1 MKKVKDRLKHLL
13 LKPYERDSGVSR
25 FHSETNSHKSANHN
39 YEIIMMMKPSNLYG
53 RSYRKKGERHME
65 DQSKAIVEGKPLE
78 YPEIVQ
84 DTVEVEFPE
93 ITDFVRNMKLKSGIF
108 GFQKEDV
115 YEKMQQ
121 LNKMYQS
128 RAQQMRDQNRGQLK
142 QMRKQQQEEL
152 EDMKARLAAE
162 RAEEQQKLAE
172 EQQAMKEKVDAEQKE
187 AYEKMQEQI
196 AAARIEIRREMQ
208 AQMDEKT
215 AQQKRELTMISEEL
229 ERLNERFLLLKTRIV
244 ELAEQ
249 E

>member
-1 MKKVKDRLKHLL
+1 
-13 LKPYERDSGVSR
+13 
-25 FHSETNSHKSANHN
+25 
-39 YEIIMMMKPSNLYG
+39 
-53 RSYRKKGERHME
+53 ME
-65 DQSKAIVEGKPLE
+65 DQSKAIIEGKPLE

-84 DTVEVEFPE
+84 DTIEVEFPE

-142 QMRKQQQEEL
+142 QLRKQQQEEL

-162 RAEEQQKLAE
+162 REQEQQQIVE
-172 EQQAMKEKVDAEQKE
+172 ERQAMKEKFDAEQKE
-187 AYEKMQEQI
+187 AYDRMQEQV
-196 AAARIEIRREMQ
+196 AAARVEIRREMQ
-208 AQMDEKT
+208 DQMQEK
-215 AQQKRELTMISEEL
+215 ADRQKRELLMISEEL
-229 ERLNERFLLLKTRIV
+229 ERLNERFLLLKTRIG

>member
-1 MKKVKDRLKHLL
+1 
-13 LKPYERDSGVSR
+13 
-25 FHSETNSHKSANHN
+25 
-39 YEIIMMMKPSNLYG
+39 
-53 RSYRKKGERHME
+53 ME

-128 RAQQMRDQNRGQLK
+128 RAQQMRDQHRGQLK
-142 QMRKQQQEEL
+142 QLRKQQQEEL

-172 EQQAMKEKVDAEQKE
+172 EQQAMKEKFDVEQKE
-187 AYEKMQEQI
+187 AYEKLQEQI

>member
-1 MKKVKDRLKHLL
+1 
-13 LKPYERDSGVSR
+13 
-25 FHSETNSHKSANHN
+25 
-39 YEIIMMMKPSNLYG
+39 
-53 RSYRKKGERHME
+53 ME

-152 EDMKARLAAE
+152 EDADT
-162 RAEEQQKLAE
+162 
-172 EQQAMKEKVDAEQKE
+172 V
-187 AYEKMQEQI
+187 
-196 AAARIEIRREMQ
+196 
-208 AQMDEKT
+208 
-215 AQQKRELTMISEEL
+215 EEL
-229 ERLNERFLLLKTRIV
+229 ERLRKLL
-244 ELAEQ
+244 
-249 E
+249 

>member
-1 MKKVKDRLKHLL
+1 
-13 LKPYERDSGVSR
+13 
-25 FHSETNSHKSANHN
+25 
-39 YEIIMMMKPSNLYG
+39 
-53 RSYRKKGERHME
+53 ME

-84 DTVEVEFPE
+84 DTIEVEFPE

-142 QMRKQQQEEL
+142 QLRKQQQEEL
-152 EDMKARLAAE
+152 EDMKARLS
-162 RAEEQQKLAE
+162 
-172 EQQAMKEKVDAEQKE
+172 AEQKE
-187 AYEKMQEQI
+187 AYDRMQEQI
-196 AAARIEIRREMQ
+196 AAARVEIRREMQ
-208 AQMDEKT
+208 EQMQEK
-215 AQQKRELTMISEEL
+215 ADKQKRELTMISEEL
-229 ERLNERFLLLKTRIV
+229 ERLNERFLLLKTRIG

>member
-1 MKKVKDRLKHLL
+1 
-13 LKPYERDSGVSR
+13 
-25 FHSETNSHKSANHN
+25 
-39 YEIIMMMKPSNLYG
+39 
-53 RSYRKKGERHME
+53 ME

-84 DTVEVEFPE
+84 DTIEVEFPE

-142 QMRKQQQEEL
+142 QLRKQQQEEL
-152 EDMKARLAAE
+152 EDMKARLS
-162 RAEEQQKLAE
+162 
-172 EQQAMKEKVDAEQKE
+172 AEQKE
-187 AYEKMQEQI
+187 AYDRMQEQI
-196 AAARIEIRREMQ
+196 AAARVEIRREMQ
-208 AQMDEKT
+208 EQMQEK
-215 AQQKRELTMISEEL
+215 ADKQKRELTMISVEL
-229 ERLNERFLLLKTRIV
+229 ERLNERFLLLKTRIG

>member
-1 MKKVKDRLKHLL
+1 M
-13 LKPYERDSGVSR
+13 
-25 FHSETNSHKSANHN
+25 
-39 YEIIMMMKPSNLYG
+39 IQM
-53 RSYRKKGERHME
+53 SYKGGGSME
-65 DQSKAIVEGKPLE
+65 EQSKAIVEGKPLE

-142 QMRKQQQEEL
+142 QMRRQQQEEI

-162 RAEEQQKLAE
+162 RAQEQQKLAE
-172 EQQAMKEKVDAEQKE
+172 EQQAMKEKFDAEQKE

-196 AAARIEIRREMQ
+196 AAARVEIRREMQ
-208 AQMDEKT
+208 AQMQEK
-215 AQQKRELTMISEEL
+215 ADQQKRELTMISEEL
-229 ERLNERFLLLKTRIV
+229 ERLNERFLLLKTRIG

>member
-1 MKKVKDRLKHLL
+1 
-13 LKPYERDSGVSR
+13 
-25 FHSETNSHKSANHN
+25 
-39 YEIIMMMKPSNLYG
+39 
-53 RSYRKKGERHME
+53 ME
-65 DQSKAIVEGKPLE
+65 DQSKAIAEGKPLE

-84 DTVEVEFPE
+84 DTIEVEFPE

-142 QMRKQQQEEL
+142 QLRKQQQEEL
-152 EDMKARLAAE
+152 EDMKARLS
-162 RAEEQQKLAE
+162 
-172 EQQAMKEKVDAEQKE
+172 AEQKE
-187 AYEKMQEQI
+187 AYDRMQEQI
-196 AAARIEIRREMQ
+196 AAARVEIRREMQ
-208 AQMDEKT
+208 EQMQEK
-215 AQQKRELTMISEEL
+215 ADKQKRELTMISEEL
-229 ERLNERFLLLKTRIV
+229 ERLNERFLLLKTRIG

>member
-1 MKKVKDRLKHLL
+1 
-13 LKPYERDSGVSR
+13 
-25 FHSETNSHKSANHN
+25 
-39 YEIIMMMKPSNLYG
+39 
-53 RSYRKKGERHME
+53 ME

-84 DTVEVEFPE
+84 DTIEVEFPE

-121 LNKMYQS
+121 LNKMYQR

-142 QMRKQQQEEL
+142 QLRKQQQEEL
-152 EDMKARLAAE
+152 EDMKARLS
-162 RAEEQQKLAE
+162 
-172 EQQAMKEKVDAEQKE
+172 AEQKE
-187 AYEKMQEQI
+187 AYDRMQEQI
-196 AAARIEIRREMQ
+196 AAARVEIRREMQ
-208 AQMDEKT
+208 EQMQEK
-215 AQQKRELTMISEEL
+215 ADKQKRELTMISEEL
-229 ERLNERFLLLKTRIV
+229 ERLNERFLLLKTRIG

>member
-1 MKKVKDRLKHLL
+1 
-13 LKPYERDSGVSR
+13 
-25 FHSETNSHKSANHN
+25 
-39 YEIIMMMKPSNLYG
+39 
-53 RSYRKKGERHME
+53 ME
-65 DQSKAIVEGKPLE
+65 EQSKAIVEGKPLE

-152 EDMKARLAAE
+152 EDMKARLAASPRLSPTRSRSGTPIWTSRSRPH
-162 RAEEQQKLAE
+162 RASPS
-172 EQQAMKEKVDAEQKE
+172 
-187 AYEKMQEQI
+187 
-196 AAARIEIRREMQ
+196 AR
-208 AQMDEKT
+208 
-215 AQQKRELTMISEEL
+215 SC
-229 ERLNERFLLLKTRIV
+229 
-244 ELAEQ
+244 
-249 E
+249 

>member
-1 MKKVKDRLKHLL
+1 M
-13 LKPYERDSGVSR
+13 
-25 FHSETNSHKSANHN
+25 
-39 YEIIMMMKPSNLYG
+39 IQM
-53 RSYRKKGERHME
+53 SYKGGGSME
-65 DQSKAIVEGKPLE
+65 EQSKAIVEGKPLE

-142 QMRKQQQEEL
+142 QMRRQQQEEI

-162 RAEEQQKLAE
+162 RAQEQQKLAE
-172 EQQAMKEKVDAEQKE
+172 EREKQEAERAELQAQMEKERAELKEQAEKEQQVLKEKFDAEQKE

-196 AAARIEIRREMQ
+196 AAARVEIRR
-208 AQMDEKT
+208 KWRRRCR
-215 AQQKRELTMISEEL
+215 KKPIS
-229 ERLNERFLLLKTRIV
+229 RSV
-244 ELAEQ
+244 S
-249 E
+249 

>member
-1 MKKVKDRLKHLL
+1 MLL
-13 LKPYERDSGVSR
+13 RSYERDSDVLQRGAAVWKNR
-25 FHSETNSHKSANHN
+25 AK
-39 YEIIMMMKPSNLYG
+39 
-53 RSYRKKGERHME
+53 
-65 DQSKAIVEGKPLE
+65 QSGKRLE

-142 QMRKQQQEEL
+142 QMRRQQQEEI

-162 RAEEQQKLAE
+162 RAQEQQKLAE
-172 EQQAMKEKVDAEQKE
+172 EREKQEAERAELQAQMEKERAELKEQAEKEQQVLKEKFDAEQKE
-187 AYEKMQEQI
+187 AYEKMQEQGRKRNRLRSETKP
-196 AAARIEIRREMQ
+196 ALLRRCR
-208 AQMDEKT
+208 K
-215 AQQKRELTMISEEL
+215 KPIS
-229 ERLNERFLLLKTRIV
+229 RSV
-244 ELAEQ
+244 S
-249 E
+249 